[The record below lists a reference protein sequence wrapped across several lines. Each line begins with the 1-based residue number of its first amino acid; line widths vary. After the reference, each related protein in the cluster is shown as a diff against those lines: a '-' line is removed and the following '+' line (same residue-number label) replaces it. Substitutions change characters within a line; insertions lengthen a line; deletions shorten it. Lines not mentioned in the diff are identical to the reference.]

1 MNKLSLVSILL
12 LLLCGCEKP
21 TENLIIEEYNLS
33 TTDISITDKSN
44 SLVETSMD
52 EEKQTEKLEESL
64 AGSMEERLP
73 AATFMLAE
81 WTDLI
86 PKDDLDALL
95 NPPAYIGEIVE
106 NSAEDQLN
114 NKLNNLVE
122 ATNKDVKDTA
132 YHRALASTR
141 VVDAVNN
148 VAIRLPAYIVP
159 LEFDDEQ
166 RVTQFFMVPFFGAC
180 IHLPPPPPNQTI
192 FVNYPQGFTLESIYD
207 PYWVSGVIKNSLVEN
222 DTAIA
227 AYTMEVHA
235 LYIYTDE

>member
-1 MNKLSLVSILL
+1 MNKLSLVSILI

-21 TENLIIEEYNLS
+21 TETRVSEQHSVSGTDIS
-33 TTDISITDKSN
+33 TTDKSS
-44 SLVETSMD
+44 SLAETPIV
-52 EEKQTEKLEESL
+52 EEKHTERLEESL
-64 AGSMEERLP
+64 AGRMEEKLP
-73 AATFMLAE
+73 VATFMLAE

-95 NPPAYIGEIVE
+95 NPPAYIDEIVE

-132 YHRALASTR
+132 YHRALASTS

-192 FVNYPQGFTLESIYD
+192 FVNYSQGFTLESIYE
-207 PYWVSGVIKNSLVEN
+207 PYWVSGIIKNSLVEN

-235 LYIYTDE
+235 LDIYTDE